1 MKRKHLFQ
9 MCLMFAIV
17 LILASCQ
24 NNEGQTKYKV
34 IVANPII
41 MTHDMTDAGMDMAIS
56 GTLTYQE
63 ENQCMYITEET
74 DGNTLLAI
82 WPKGTVPMM
91 DNNQYGVNVKGIGP
105 ILEGE
110 AIELGGGGID
120 QTEIESAGYPE
131 ECMAEVDQVVLIN
144 SEA

>member
-63 ENQCMYITEET
+63 ENQCMYITEAT

-91 DNNQYGVNVKGIGP
+91 DHNQYGVNVKGIGP